1 MTITEITGSAPGRVN
16 LIGEHTDYNGGF
28 ALPLALPHR
37 TTATLRRRSDRTV
50 TALSSSR
57 EVEPVEFT
65 VETKPGDVA
74 GWAAYVAGV
83 FWALREAGHEL
94 PGVDVQIDSDVPSGA
109 GLSSSAALECSV
121 LTALDALAGL
131 GLDPTTTAVLAQQA
145 ENHYVGAPTGLMDQM
160 ASMHGRAGHVVL
172 FDAAAITAE
181 PIPCDLAAAGLSLL
195 IVDTRVHHRHAD
207 GEYGER
213 RRTCEDAAQ
222 LLGVESLRDVQD
234 EPVEQVLARLDASA
248 GAGAGTGGTG
258 DDVMRR
264 RVRHVLSENERV
276 MQTVQL
282 LRSGRLREIGP
293 LLTASH
299 ASLRD
304 DYEVTV
310 RELDVAV
317 DAAVRAGA
325 LGARMTGGG
334 FGGSIIALV
343 DDGRAAAVADA
354 VRDAFTGHG
363 FTAPDTF
370 VAVPS
375 AGASVASSSRV
386 P

>member
-1 MTITEITGSAPGRVN
+1 MTDIDAVGSAPGRVN

-37 TTATLRRRSDRTV
+37 ATATLRRRDDRNVTVLSDG
-50 TALSSSR
+50 R
-57 EVEPVEFT
+57 EAVPVEFD
-65 VETKPGDVA
+65 VETKPGDVE
-74 GWAAYVAGV
+74 GWAAYIAGL
-83 FWALREAGHEL
+83 FWALREAGHEV
-94 PGVDVQIDSDVPSGA
+94 PGADIRISSDVPSGA

-121 LTALDALAGL
+121 LTGLDALAGL
-131 GLDPTTTAVLAQQA
+131 GLDPTTMALLAQRT

-160 ASMHGRAGHVVL
+160 ASMHGREGHVVL
-172 FDAAAITAE
+172 FDAAAVTAE

-195 IVDTRVHHRHAD
+195 IVNTRVHHQHAD

-213 RRTCEDAAQ
+213 RRTCEDAARR
-222 LLGVESLRDVQD
+222 LGVESLRDVQD
-234 EPVEQVLARLDASA
+234 HAVEQVLARLDDGSDA
-248 GAGAGTGGTG
+248 GAG
-258 DDVMRR
+258 DVMRR
-264 RVRHVLSENERV
+264 RVRHVLTENQRV
-276 MQTVQL
+276 EETVEL

-299 ASLRD
+299 VSLRD

-310 RELDVAV
+310 QELDVAV
-317 DAAVRAGA
+317 DAALEAGA

-343 DDGRAAAVADA
+343 DDGQATAVAEA
-354 VRDAFTGHG
+354 VRDAFAGNG

-375 AGASVASSSRV
+375 AGAGVVSSS
-386 P
+386 